1 MRISDWISDVCSS
14 DLYSPDAKRGFC
26 GSFLDFGT
34 LAGFSFGALLMLG
47 FSLGLGE
54 ATMYDWGWRIP
65 FFVAGPMGLV
75 GMYLRSRMEDTP
87 IFREIEM
94 AGEEEQSTSAE
105 LKDLLLGYWQPLL
118 IMGGMVVALNVV
130 NYTLLSYMPTYLQRR
145 LGLSTDDAQIGRAQ
159 V

>member
-1 MRISDWISDVCSS
+1 MRISDWSSDVCSS
-14 DLYSPDAKRGFC
+14 DL
-26 GSFLDFGT
+26 
-34 LAGFSFGALLMLG
+34 
-47 FSLGLGE
+47 
-54 ATMYDWGWRIP
+54 IP

-130 NYTLLSYMPTYLQRR
+130 HYTLLSYMPTYLQRR
-145 LGLSTDDAQIGRAQ
+145 LGLSTDDALIVPIAGMLFMLVLRSEESRVGKAC
-159 V
+159 VSPCRSRW